1 MPARACF
8 VLAAL
13 LLGTCTIP
21 AAAQPTSQ
29 PAAQLSLDTLNGMYR
44 SELGALL
51 DPSSVQH
58 LYDAHKLLERYFT
71 ADSSDQR
78 KTIVEQL
85 DATGL
90 SPTVLGRIVRL
101 RMGWQALT
109 PGVYFI
115 NQKSGPYAIRYFLGV
130 PRGYDLTHSWPLV
143 VRLPTANA
151 FLTDSPPDAAAVAR
165 IYTQWINDELADHPD
180 ALVLMPLLNLDE
192 LYGPG
197 TIGMNLVIQ
206 PILNAAGQA
215 NIDPARVYLIG
226 HSMAAHAVW
235 NIAIHYPTYFA
246 AINPLAGSA
255 DQVWQRIR
263 LGDLRNILVVVW
275 HDVSDTV
282 VKVDESR
289 AIVRYL
295 RGMKYDV
302 DYDETQSIG
311 HAPTPQILEQEYTK
325 MRARTRALYPHEL
338 YVQSDSP
345 DTIFNRI
352 DWLQIYQPLD
362 GGPLS
367 RLIFG
372 HGSSGISIYRNGFR
386 ADATQSAPNTISI
399 DTTNVETLRIYL
411 NDQMVDFDKPVTVM
425 VNGKSRFSDLV
436 KQSTDEML
444 KDQIFLGRGWRYF
457 TGIIDLDLTEP
468 TSRPSSRPTT
478 RAPIHYTT
486 PDGKEHTYIPHGD

>member
-1 MPARACF
+1 MWSRGGF

-13 LLGTCTIP
+13 LAMGTIP
-21 AAAQPTSQ
+21 ARAQPTSR
-29 PAAQLSLDTLNGMYR
+29 PSLSLDTLSGMYR
-44 SELGALL
+44 AELGALY
-51 DPSSVQH
+51 DPSSLPR
-58 LYDAHKLLERYFT
+58 LYAAHELLEQYFT
-71 ADSSDQR
+71 AEPGAPR
-78 KTIVEQL
+78 KAIVQQL
-85 DATGL
+85 DASGI
-90 SPTVLGRIVRL
+90 PTAILGRIVRL
-101 RMGWQALT
+101 RMDWQPLA

-115 NQKSGPYAIRYFLGV
+115 NEKSGPHVIRYFLGV
-130 PRGYDLTHSWPLV
+130 PRGYDVTHSWPLV

-151 FLTDSPPDAAAVAR
+151 FLTDPPPDADAVAK
-165 IYTQWINDELADHPD
+165 IYTQWITDELSDHPD

-197 TIGMNLVIQ
+197 PIGMNLVIQ
-206 PILNAAGQA
+206 PILNAANQA

-246 AINPLAGSA
+246 AINPLAGQA
-255 DQVWQRIR
+255 DQSWQRIR
-263 LGDLRNILVVVW
+263 LGDLRNVLVVVW
-275 HDVSDTV
+275 HDASDTV

-311 HAPTPQILEQEYTK
+311 HAPTPQILEQEYAK
-325 MRARTRALYPHEL
+325 LRARTRDLYPKTL
-338 YVQSDSP
+338 FVQSDSP

-372 HGSSGISIYRNGFR
+372 HGSGGISIYRNGFR
-386 ADATQSAPNTISI
+386 AVATLSAPNTISI
-399 DTTNVETLRIYL
+399 DTTNVEMLRLYL
-411 NDQMVDFDKPVTVM
+411 NDQMVDFAKPVTVI
-425 VNGKSRFSDLV
+425 VNGKSRFSEIV
-436 KQSTDEML
+436 PQSIDEML
-444 KDQIFLGRGWRYF
+444 KDQVFLGRGWRYF

-468 TSRPSSRPTT
+468 TSRPTT
-478 RAPIHYTT
+478 APANRAPIHYTT
-486 PDGKEHTYIPHGD
+486 PDGKEHTYIPHG

>member
-1 MPARACF
+1 MRSRACF
-8 VLAAL
+8 VLAAPL
-13 LLGTCTIP
+13 LWMSAIP

-29 PAAQLSLDTLNGMYR
+29 PAAQLSLDTLSGMYR
-44 SELGALL
+44 SELGVLF

-58 LYDAHKLLERYFT
+58 LYDAHKLLEKYFT

-90 SPTVLGRIVRL
+90 SPTVLGRILRL

-130 PRGYDLTHSWPLV
+130 PRGYDVTHSWPLV
-143 VRLPTANA
+143 VKLPTANA
-151 FLTDSPPDAAAVAR
+151 FLTDPPPDADAVAR
-165 IYTQWINDELADHPD
+165 IYSQWINDELADHPD

-275 HDVSDTV
+275 HDASDTV

-362 GGPLS
+362 GGLLS
-367 RLIFG
+367 HLIFA

-468 TSRPSSRPTT
+468 TTRPSSRPTT